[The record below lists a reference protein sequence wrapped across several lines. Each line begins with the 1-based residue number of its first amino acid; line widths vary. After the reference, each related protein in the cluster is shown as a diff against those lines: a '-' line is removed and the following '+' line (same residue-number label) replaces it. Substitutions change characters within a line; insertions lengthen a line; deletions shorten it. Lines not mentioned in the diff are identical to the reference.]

1 MAVYGKQFRE
11 KIGFNVS
18 VLKTWREFYNVLLET
33 TLVDLSA
40 DVRTFAFWWWLLK
53 SVLGARRWFED
64 LGVRATTCAIFVPLH
79 MTHAKLHS
87 NISVFFGQMN
97 DTHVEEKI
105 KSSAGG
111 GLFNL
116 VPGVM
121 NTFGVL
127 VTRATTRAIF
137 VAFNMLQAKLHFNIS
152 VFLVVQW
159 TIPTLNN
166 KDSSLCG
173 SMKELWRVGINFW
186 FGVSYYSINATN
198 VPIRLSI
205 EIIKRIA

>member
-1 MAVYGKQFRE
+1 
-11 KIGFNVS
+11 
-18 VLKTWREFYNVLLET
+18 
-33 TLVDLSA
+33 
-40 DVRTFAFWWWLLK
+40 
-53 SVLGARRWFED
+53 
-64 LGVRATTCAIFVPLH
+64 

-127 VTRATTRAIF
+127 VTRVTTRAIF

-166 KDSSLCG
+166 KDNDSNVMMFKG
-173 SMKELWRVGINFW
+173 VVKELDQFIVDYRDTYGQSNDLPDKQVDQERQTF
-186 FGVSYYSINATN
+186 
-198 VPIRLSI
+198 
-205 EIIKRIA
+205 

>member
-11 KIGFNVS
+11 KIGSNDS
-18 VLKTWREFYNVLLET
+18 CLETWREFYNVLLET

-40 DVRTFAFWWWLLK
+40 DVRTFAFWWWLFK

-159 TIPTLNN
+159 TIPHVEQQRQFN
-166 KDSSLCG
+166 
-173 SMKELWRVGINFW
+173 MRVYE
-186 FGVSYYSINATN
+186 GVVKGWDQFLVWSFVLFY
-198 VPIRLSI
+198 
-205 EIIKRIA
+205 